1 MTAQLDRFICFGDS
15 LTELSWGESGLGASL
30 AFLYQRKL
38 DVLNRGLSGYN
49 SDWSLHCLRQ
59 WLEPTSASPS
69 GPKTQLMTI
78 WLGANDAVLPGEPQH
93 VPLARYEANLRA
105 IVALARERVPEAGLV
120 LITPTPYYPESW
132 LDERVRRGLPRTHDR
147 APERTRE
154 YANAVK
160 RLGEELGVPVADAH
174 TPVWQEMQRLGP
186 EKEGSLFT
194 DGLHLTSEAYRYV
207 VDAVKKAIETHYP
220 EKTWDALPLLFP
232 QWREIPNGALGPNFA
247 TADKAVA
254 AAAAARTDPF

>member
-15 LTELSWGESGLGASL
+15 LTELSWGENGLGASL

-49 SDWSLHCLRQ
+49 SDWSLHCLKQ
-59 WLEPTSASPS
+59 WLEPASSS

-105 IVALARERVPEAGLV
+105 IVALARERAPEAGLV
-120 LITPTPYYPESW
+120 LITPTPFHPDGW

-147 APERTRE
+147 KPERTRE
-154 YANAVK
+154 YADAVK
-160 RLGEELGVPVADAH
+160 RLGGELGIPVADAY
-174 TPVWQEMQRLGP
+174 TPVWQEMQRLGE

-194 DGLHLTSEAYRYV
+194 DGLHLTAGAYRHV
-207 VDAVKKAIETHYP
+207 VEAVKNAIETTYP
-220 EKTWDALPLLFP
+220 EKSWDALPLLFP
-232 QWREIPNGALGPNFA
+232 QWREIPLGSNFA

-254 AAAAARTDPF
+254 ATAAARTDPF